1 MIKAMKDFQ
10 IPMRVEVDKET
21 ASATFGRFTTEAYE
35 RGFGTTV
42 GNALRRV
49 LLSSLTGAAVTT
61 VKIEGVLHEFS
72 TIPGVTED
80 VTSIILNVK
89 GLRLALHTD
98 KPKTIRLKKK
108 GPGEAKGS
116 DIIHDADIS
125 ILTPNLHI
133 ATLDK
138 DATLD
143 LEMTVKHGRGY
154 VPAERNK
161 EEGLPIGVIAIDSIF
176 SPIKR
181 VNFHV
186 ENARVGRM
194 TDYDKLTLE
203 IWTDGT
209 ISPSDAL
216 STAAGILRDH
226 VEIFINPE
234 ARVEGRAE
242 LSGDDAQREINKNLF
257 RSVNELELSVRAAN
271 CLKNANIKTIA
282 DLVQKSEAEMLKTKN
297 FGKKSLNEI
306 KEILTDMG
314 LQRSQE
320 RVGEGTVRHRKKG
333 RQLGRQTKHRWALF
347 RSLVTSLLE
356 HERIETTEAKAKEIR
371 GFTDRMITL
380 GKDGSLPARR
390 RALSFLRSKD
400 VVSKLFSDVAGRFKD
415 RPGGYTRMVKTR
427 RRIGDAAELVAIELV
442 ARAEAS
448 TAKKSA
454 PPSAKPEKSE

>member
-1 MIKAMKDFQ
+1 MLKSMKDFQ
-10 IPMRVEVDKET
+10 IPMRVEVDKDT
-21 ASATFGRFTTEAYE
+21 LSPTFGRFTTEAFE
-35 RGFGTTV
+35 RGFGTTI
-42 GNALRRV
+42 GNSLRRV

-61 VKIEGVLHEFS
+61 VKIEGVLHEFC

-89 GLRLALHTD
+89 SLRLASHSD

-116 DIIHDADIS
+116 DIIHDGDLT
-125 ILTPNLHI
+125 ILTPDLHL

-138 DATLD
+138 DAMLD
-143 LEMTVKHGRGY
+143 MEMVVKHGRGY

-161 EEGLPIGVIAIDSIF
+161 EEGLPIGVIAVDSIF

-209 ISPSDAL
+209 ITPRDAL
-216 STAAGILRDH
+216 STAASIMRDH
-226 VEIFINPE
+226 LDIFISAEEQAEVRSE
-234 ARVEGRAE
+234 AGKDEATRE
-242 LSGDDAQREINKNLF
+242 LNKNLF

-282 DLVQKSEAEMLKTKN
+282 DLVQKTEAEMLKTKN

-306 KEILTDMG
+306 KEILSEMG
-314 LQRSQE
+314 L
-320 RVGEGTVRHRKKG
+320 G
-333 RQLGRQTKHRWALF
+333 LGIKIDAL
-347 RSLVTSLLE
+347 TSS
-356 HERIETTEAKAKEIR
+356 
-371 GFTDRMITL
+371 
-380 GKDGSLPARR
+380 DGNAQS
-390 RALSFLRSKD
+390 
-400 VVSKLFSDVAGRFKD
+400 
-415 RPGGYTRMVKTR
+415 
-427 RRIGDAAELVAIELV
+427 
-442 ARAEAS
+442 
-448 TAKKSA
+448 
-454 PPSAKPEKSE
+454 

>member
-21 ASATFGRFTTEAYE
+21 VSPTFGRFTTEAFE

-89 GLRLALHTD
+89 GLRLALHSD
-98 KPKTIRLKKK
+98 KPKMIRLKKK

-116 DIIHDADIS
+116 DIIHDADVT

-143 LEMTVKHGRGY
+143 MEMTIKHGRGY

-181 VNFHV
+181 VNFQV

-209 ISPSDAL
+209 ILPSDAL

-226 VEIFINPE
+226 VDIFINPE
-234 ARVEGRAE
+234 ARVEGRTE
-242 LSGDDAQREINKNLF
+242 LTGDDAQREINKNLF

-282 DLVQKSEAEMLKTKN
+282 DLVQKTEGEMLKTKN

-314 LQRSQE
+314 LSLG
-320 RVGEGTVRHRKKG
+320 VKIDTMASSGT
-333 RQLGRQTKHRWALF
+333 
-347 RSLVTSLLE
+347 
-356 HERIETTEAKAKEIR
+356 
-371 GFTDRMITL
+371 
-380 GKDGSLPARR
+380 P
-390 RALSFLRSKD
+390 
-400 VVSKLFSDVAGRFKD
+400 
-415 RPGGYTRMVKTR
+415 
-427 RRIGDAAELVAIELV
+427 
-442 ARAEAS
+442 
-448 TAKKSA
+448 
-454 PPSAKPEKSE
+454 KSE